1 MYNFLRNCYR
11 LGKVTAEQVWE
22 AADSGKITEEQAQKI
37 CGPRRSTG
45 KVCQGE

>member
-45 KVCQGE
+45 KGRQGE